1 MRKTT
6 TRTMNRK
13 RTTFQEGKLAVCWTK
28 PAVTLTLFVPCRR
41 IVARAPSM
49 NRISRRQY
57 SEPFVREHVRVR
69 TRDFFDG
76 PNSVYEESTVVERP
90 TQPPLTLPPDV
101 HILRIPADEAQ
112 RIRER
117 LASSDEYEL
126 VADRPILGTRGREND
141 WYGDN
146 SRHSRRDRRHRRRS
160 HSRVSFADD
169 REHGNNEA
177 AARIAEHVPQHRNLR
192 SSDYIEAPHIL
203 PHVRAPTPPPA
214 DRRRSG
220 RQSHG
225 SRAGYD
231 EVEVRHTSQ
240 HDAVDRRGRQ
250 IAAGRRAMSRSKS
263 RSGSRWNAPFG
274 GRPPMTDDETIEMQ
288 ERIQAPP
295 ANEDYDWYDSH
306 GQRVRV
312 REI

>member
-1 MRKTT
+1 
-6 TRTMNRK
+6 
-13 RTTFQEGKLAVCWTK
+13 
-28 PAVTLTLFVPCRR
+28 
-41 IVARAPSM
+41 M
-49 NRISRRQY
+49 NRISRRQH

-76 PNSVYEESTVVERP
+76 PNSVYKESTLVERP
-90 TQPPLTLPPDV
+90 ARPPLTLPPDIHV
-101 HILRIPADEAQ
+101 LRVPADEAQ

-126 VADRPILGTRGREND
+126 VADRPILRAHGRDND
-141 WYGDN
+141 WYGDE
-146 SRHSRRDRRHRRRS
+146 SRHSRHGRRHRRRS
-160 HSRVSFADD
+160 HSRISFADD
-169 REHGNNEA
+169 IENGRHKA
-177 AARIAEHVPQHRNLR
+177 TARFPQRVPQHRNLR
-192 SSDYIEAPHIL
+192 SSEYIEAPRIL
-203 PHVRAPTPPPA
+203 PHVRAPTPPPT
-214 DRRRSG
+214 DRRRLG
-220 RQSHG
+220 RHSPA
-225 SRAGYD
+225 SRPEHHD
-231 EVEVRHTSQ
+231 VEVRHTSEN
-240 HDAVDRRGRQ
+240 DAADRRGRR

-274 GRPPMTDDETIEMQ
+274 GRAPMTEDETIEMQ